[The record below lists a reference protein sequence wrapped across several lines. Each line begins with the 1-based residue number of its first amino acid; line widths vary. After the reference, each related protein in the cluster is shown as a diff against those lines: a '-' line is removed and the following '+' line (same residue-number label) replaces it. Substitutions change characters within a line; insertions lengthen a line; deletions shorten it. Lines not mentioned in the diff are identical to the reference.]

1 MQFVNDHPGTQG
13 AVIMNDIKPKERFL
27 DVGGAVLLVTRN
39 FHIILLSIALFVVLG
54 VVYYFVAPPNYIS
67 TAQVFIDTRSA
78 LFNAQAAINDPAIDS
93 ATVESQ
99 VEIITS
105 DRNLR
110 RVVGRLE
117 LGKKFEERPNNEAS
131 LPAAPSTSASAN
143 EDGRLTEAERKA
155 LETVNR
161 KIRARRVG
169 STYIINITYS
179 STDPNE
185 AATVANVIVDEYI
198 KGQLQTRLEAANQ
211 ASGWMQ
217 MQLEQL
223 RTRAAGATTNA
234 QEFRAKNRN
243 DIDLAPVLEQRVAEA
258 NQRLITAR
266 ARSEEARTR
275 LADAEALLRG
285 DGARGDR
292 LAPAVREQLLRARQG
307 AEGSGIT
314 PDAQAVLERV
324 RSDVNSARLQE
335 ETAQRSLD
343 ELLRENARVQAI
355 LLQARELDG
364 QAQAFREVYDNF
376 LKRSSEAILVGSFPV
391 TGARMASP
399 ALPPTHKS
407 NLGLFPLMVLSTI
420 AGTIVGLIF
429 VVCRHFVAHLAR

>member
-1 MQFVNDHPGTQG
+1 
-13 AVIMNDIKPKERFL
+13 MNDLEPKERFL
-27 DVGGAVLLVTRN
+27 DVGNAILLVTGKI
-39 FHIILLSIALFVVLG
+39 HIILLSIILFVVLG
-54 VVYYFVAPPNYIS
+54 TAYYFVAPANYTS
-67 TAQVFIDTRSA
+67 TAQVFIDTRTA

-105 DRNLR
+105 DRNLG

-117 LGKKFEERPNNEAS
+117 LGRKFEERPNNEAS
-131 LPAAPSTSASAN
+131 PPAVPSPSPSAN
-143 EDGRLTEAERKA
+143 EDEGLTEAERKA

-169 STYIINITYS
+169 STYIINVTYS

-185 AATVANVIVDEYI
+185 AATVANVTVDEYI

-211 ASGWMQ
+211 ASSWIQ

-234 QEFRAKNRN
+234 QEFRAKSRN
-243 DIDLAPVLEQRVAEA
+243 DIELAPVLEQRVAEA
-258 NQRLITAR
+258 NQRLSTAR

-275 LADAEALLRG
+275 FADAEALLRG

-292 LAPAVREQLLRARQG
+292 LAPAVREQLLRARQS
-307 AEGSGIT
+307 AEGSAIT
-314 PDAQAVLERV
+314 PDAQVVLERI
-324 RSDVNSARLQE
+324 RSEVKSASLQE

-399 ALPPTHKS
+399 ALSPTHKS
-407 NLGLFPLMVLSTI
+407 NLGLIPLMVLSTI
-420 AGTIVGLIF
+420 AGTIAGLVF
-429 VVCRHFVAHLAR
+429 VVCRHFVAHLPKRGSDLHNR

>member
-1 MQFVNDHPGTQG
+1 
-13 AVIMNDIKPKERFL
+13 
-27 DVGGAVLLVTRN
+27 
-39 FHIILLSIALFVVLG
+39 
-54 VVYYFVAPPNYIS
+54 
-67 TAQVFIDTRSA
+67 
-78 LFNAQAAINDPAIDS
+78 
-93 ATVESQ
+93 
-99 VEIITS
+99 
-105 DRNLR
+105 
-110 RVVGRLE
+110 
-117 LGKKFEERPNNEAS
+117 
-131 LPAAPSTSASAN
+131 
-143 EDGRLTEAERKA
+143 LTEAERKA

-169 STYIINITYS
+169 STYIINVTYS

-185 AATVANVIVDEYI
+185 AATVANVTVDEYI

-211 ASGWMQ
+211 ASSWIQ

-234 QEFRAKNRN
+234 QEFRAKSRN
-243 DIDLAPVLEQRVAEA
+243 DIELAPVLEQRVAEA
-258 NQRLITAR
+258 NQRLSTAR

-275 LADAEALLRG
+275 FADAEALLRG

-292 LAPAVREQLLRARQG
+292 LAPAVREQLLRARQS
-307 AEGSGIT
+307 AEGSAIT
-314 PDAQAVLERV
+314 PDAQVVLERI
-324 RSDVNSARLQE
+324 RSEVKSASLQE

-399 ALPPTHKS
+399 ALSPTHKS
-407 NLGLFPLMVLSTI
+407 NLGLIPLMVLSTI
-420 AGTIVGLIF
+420 AGTIAGLVF
-429 VVCRHFVAHLAR
+429 VVCRHFVAHLPKRGSDLHNR